1 MPGGR
6 VFKHKGPALELSL
19 ECRRNREAVGVASVQ
34 SRAEC
39 SGNSCGEPQSGR
51 AAALSFSCT
60 QGDHCLGI
68 SDTCY
73 AALDFP
79 IGTGSASKF
88 NPSALHVAGIHTCL
102 LSR

>member
-1 MPGGR
+1 MWLVYSQGQSVR
-6 VFKHKGPALELSL
+6 VTAVESL
-19 ECRRNREAVGVASVQ
+19 
-34 SRAEC
+34 
-39 SGNSCGEPQSGR
+39 R

>member
-51 AAALSFSCT
+51 PLVLLHPGRPLSW
-60 QGDHCLGI
+60 HL
-68 SDTCY
+68 
-73 AALDFP
+73 
-79 IGTGSASKF
+79 
-88 NPSALHVAGIHTCL
+88 
-102 LSR
+102 